1 MKKTGKNKYKVAFIF
16 ASLAFSVSS
25 FCLAQYP
32 GGIAI
37 DALFAGEATLMLD
50 SADFRFTYSLRCV
63 VDTTRPDDPLIQ
75 KLSLVVGKKYS
86 FFHNGELR
94 SRPITKG
101 SWPLVN
107 SEGLGGTFVYKDYQS
122 RKAEVITQVPGDDY
136 LWTYEEALPAQQWT
150 VCEEFRIIKDY
161 SCQKA
166 TTSYM
171 GRDYTAWF
179 TLGIPIPEGPWK
191 FYGLPGMILEVSD
204 SQGHYV
210 FTCVEII
217 SLDKKESICR
227 YDWKLQKARRTD
239 IWKTMKRVHKDLTEY
254 NRSLH
259 PNIPYIVV
267 GRPEHSELPYNPI
280 ELE

>member
-1 MKKTGKNKYKVAFIF
+1 MKKTGKSICKIAFVV
-16 ASLAFSVSS
+16 LTCSS
-25 FCLAQYP
+25 PFPCVAQYP

-37 DALFAGEATLMLD
+37 DALFAGKPIATLD
-50 SADFRFTYSLRCV
+50 SADYRFIYQLRCV

-107 SEGLGGTFVYKDYQS
+107 SEGLGGTFVYKNYQS

-136 LWTYEEALPAQQWT
+136 LWTYEEAFPAQQWT
-150 VCEEFRIIKDY
+150 VCEEFRTINDY

-179 TLGIPIPEGPWK
+179 TLDIPVPEGPWK

-204 SQGHYV
+204 LQGHYV
-210 FTCVEII
+210 FTCIEII
-217 SLDKKESICR
+217 SLDKREPICR
-227 YDWKLQKARRTD
+227 YDWNLQKARRTD
-239 IWKTMKRVHKDLTEY
+239 IWKTMRRVHKDYEGY
-254 NRSLH
+254 KRSLH
-259 PNIPYIVV
+259 PNIQQIFV
-267 GRPEHSELPYNPI
+267 GLPDELPYNPI

>member
-1 MKKTGKNKYKVAFIF
+1 MKKTGKNICKIAFVF
-16 ASLAFSVSS
+16 VVLTCS
-25 FCLAQYP
+25 FPFVCIAQYP

-37 DALFAGEATLMLD
+37 DSYFAKKPVATLD
-50 SADFRFTYSLRCV
+50 SADYRFTYQLRCV

-107 SEGLGGTFVYKDYQS
+107 SEGLGGTFVYKNYLS
-122 RKAEVITQVPGDDY
+122 KKAKVITQVPGDDY

-179 TLGIPIPEGPWK
+179 TLDIPVPEGPWK

-204 SQGHYV
+204 LHGHYV
-210 FTCVEII
+210 FTCIEII
-217 SLDKKESICR
+217 SLDKREPICR
-227 YDWKLQKARRTD
+227 YDWNLQKARRTD
-239 IWKTMKRVHKDLTEY
+239 IWKTMRRVHKDYEGY
-254 NRSLH
+254 KRSLH
-259 PNIPYIVV
+259 PNIQQIFV
-267 GRPEHSELPYNPI
+267 GLPDELPYNPI